1 MNWGKFFNKLAGVFR
16 NTGTALNQVE
26 DILPDALS
34 IVEFVAAATPD
45 RTDDQIA
52 ALAKDFTIG
61 PVDLAGIGRPEDRLR
76 TIARIALQRK
86 VRLSI
91 KESVINAALELA
103 LLQHK
108 GS

>member
-1 MNWGKFFNKLAGVFR
+1 MNWGRFFSTIAKIFTKAVPV
-16 NTGTALNQVE
+16 LNQVE
-26 DILPDALS
+26 DILPEALD
-34 IVEFVAAATPD
+34 IVKLVAAATPN

-52 ALAKDFTIG
+52 ALASDFSVG
-61 PVDLAGIGRPEDRLR
+61 AADLAGIGRPEDRMR
-76 TIARIALQRK
+76 TIARIALQRQ

>member
-1 MNWGKFFNKLAGVFR
+1 MNWGKFFGKLAGVF
-16 NTGTALNQVE
+16 TKAGTALNQVE
-26 DILPDALS
+26 DILPEALD
-34 IVEFVAAATPD
+34 IVKLIAAATPG

-52 ALAKDFTIG
+52 ALASDFSVG
-61 PVDLAGIGRPEDRLR
+61 AADLAGIGRPEDRLR
-76 TIARIALQRK
+76 TIARIALQRQ